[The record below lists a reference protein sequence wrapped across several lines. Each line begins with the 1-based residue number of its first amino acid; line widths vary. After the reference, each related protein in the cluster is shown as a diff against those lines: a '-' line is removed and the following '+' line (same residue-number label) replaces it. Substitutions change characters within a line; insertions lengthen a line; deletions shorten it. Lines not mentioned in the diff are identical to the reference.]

1 MSQRKPHKG
10 VLSLISL
17 EFVTSLGAHTIKMH
31 SFHKGQLEAKLGPQD
46 PQASTP
52 RNPAGSTSSPRLI
65 LLLHAACQGL
75 AVASCPRDQP
85 VQTPVALGQDRI
97 LPVASTALGIR
108 VTQQLTAR
116 GPPTTPASP
125 SPFFKDYFNLQ
136 IRKQAYF

>member
-1 MSQRKPHKG
+1 M
-10 VLSLISL
+10 
-17 EFVTSLGAHTIKMH
+17 KMH
-31 SFHKGQLEAKLGPQD
+31 SFHKGQLEAKLGPQA

-75 AVASCPRDQP
+75 TVASCPRDQP
-85 VQTPVALGQDRI
+85 VQTPVALGQDPI

-108 VTQQLTAR
+108 VTRQLTAQ

-125 SPFFKDYFNLQ
+125 SPFLKDYFNLQ